1 MIFKLLRSVEISVA
15 SSEAAGEPAARQV
28 LRVYVAVGRPEG
40 FEEGRVGSN
49 VALLSV
55 RVSFLGCF
63 AHRFRLGIAVGKEKF
78 LNDAREAIGA
88 MMNTQVEADDVQRE
102 QGPWASGHRLLA

>member
-1 MIFKLLRSVEISVA
+1 MIVKLLRSVEISVA

-49 VALLSV
+49 
-55 RVSFLGCF
+55 VSFLGCF